1 MTTCI
6 KNSGLISI
14 KSNNKLLMEK
24 FKELVAD
31 LLEYDEVIEL
41 DMNTPMKDL
50 DDWDSLTLLGFLA
63 MIENDY
69 NIQIDIHNLNVNL
82 SFKDF
87 YNQFLVA

>member
-1 MTTCI
+1 
-6 KNSGLISI
+6 
-14 KSNNKLLMEK
+14 MEK

-31 LLEYDEVIEL
+31 LLEYDEVSEL

-69 NIQIDIHNLNVNL
+69 NIQIDIPNLNVNL

>member
-14 KSNNKLLMEK
+14 KSKNKLLMEK

>member
-1 MTTCI
+1 
-6 KNSGLISI
+6 
-14 KSNNKLLMEK
+14 MEK

-31 LLEYDEVIEL
+31 LLEYDKLSEL

-63 MIENDY
+63 MIENEY
-69 NIQIDIHNLNVNL
+69 NIQIDIPNLNVNL

-87 YNQFLVA
+87 YNQLLVA

>member
-1 MTTCI
+1 
-6 KNSGLISI
+6 
-14 KSNNKLLMEK
+14 MEK

-31 LLEYDEVIEL
+31 LLEYDKVSEL

-63 MIENDY
+63 MIENEY
-69 NIQIDIHNLNVNL
+69 NIQIDIPNLNVNL

-87 YNQFLVA
+87 YNQLLVA

>member
-1 MTTCI
+1 
-6 KNSGLISI
+6 
-14 KSNNKLLMEK
+14 MEK

-63 MIENDY
+63 MIENEY
-69 NIQIDIHNLNVNL
+69 NIQIDIPNLNVNL

-87 YNQFLVA
+87 YNQLLVA

>member
-1 MTTCI
+1 
-6 KNSGLISI
+6 
-14 KSNNKLLMEK
+14 MEK